1 MRTLLRFIGAL
12 LLVALV
18 AVPAFGQV
26 SPEDIAQAEAELVAL
41 RAEADQL
48 AVEYEAA
55 FSRSAQLE
63 TQVAGLEAAI
73 QDSQIQLGM
82 TRQLVRER
90 AVEMYIES
98 STSQLSLLFVQDL
111 DGGFEVALNYLEEL
125 GSSDTELLRDLEV
138 IKTGYERQL
147 SELQSARSEQEAVV
161 AELSSVGTRLIA
173 QLESA
178 QIAYVALV
186 AQRAAEERVRAEEEA
201 RRRAEEAA
209 SAARAAAA
217 ATTTLA

>member
-111 DGGFEVALNYLEEL
+111 DG
-125 GSSDTELLRDLEV
+125 
-138 IKTGYERQL
+138 
-147 SELQSARSEQEAVV
+147 
-161 AELSSVGTRLIA
+161 
-173 QLESA
+173 
-178 QIAYVALV
+178 
-186 AQRAAEERVRAEEEA
+186 
-201 RRRAEEAA
+201 
-209 SAARAAAA
+209 
-217 ATTTLA
+217 